1 MSVVSLPKNRTEEG
15 SIGIEEGLRERLL
28 RATEQVNSLVLGKK
42 QQIKLALTSILA
54 GGHLLLE
61 DIPGTGKTILA
72 RALAA
77 TMDLGFKRVQFTSDL
92 MPSDILG
99 VSIYQAHTNSFELHK
114 GPIFT
119 NILLADEIN
128 RATPR
133 AQSALLEAMAE
144 GQVSIDQSTIKLP
157 DPFLVIA
164 TQNPLDMMG
173 TFALPQAQ
181 RDRFLFQL
189 SMGYPDQESEFAL
202 MRGERRQDI
211 MDQEKIRPV
220 LGRQDIIDLQG
231 KVHQVRVS
239 DELMRFAHNLVLASR
254 THPDLELGLSTRA
267 CLALVEAAQAF
278 ALISGRDYAIPE
290 DFQDTFMAL
299 ACHRISPKASHQ
311 NQEEEIIS
319 GILRETPVP

>member
-1 MSVVSLPKNRTEEG
+1 MSVVALPKNRTHEQDNEV
-15 SIGIEEGLRERLL
+15 EPELRLRLL
-28 RATEQVNSLVLGKK
+28 EATEQVNSLVLGKNE
-42 QQIKLALTSILA
+42 QIKLAMACILA

-77 TMDLGFKRVQFTSDL
+77 TMDLGFKRIQFTSDL

-144 GQVSIDQSTIKLP
+144 GQVSIDQATIKLP
-157 DPFLVIA
+157 APFLVIA
-164 TQNPLDMMG
+164 TQNPIDMMG

-181 RDRFLFQL
+181 KDRFLFQI

-202 MRGERRQDI
+202 MRGKRRQEI
-211 MDQEKIRPV
+211 MDQEQIKPI
-220 LGRQDIIDLQG
+220 LSQEDILKLQA
-231 KVHQVRVS
+231 KVHQVKVS
-239 DELMRFAHNLVLASR
+239 EELMRFAHNLVLASR
-254 THPDLELGLSTRA
+254 KHPDLELGLSTRA
-267 CLALVEAAQAF
+267 CLALVEAAQAI
-278 ALISGRDYAIPE
+278 ALISGRNYAIPE
-290 DFQDTFMAL
+290 DFQETFKPL
-299 ACHRISPKASHQ
+299 ARHRISAKSSHQ
-311 NQEEEIIS
+311 GQEERVIS
-319 GILRETPVP
+319 SIVEETPVP